1 MHLLIFS
8 NEKKKISSKL
18 KRRRNVFSTCLINSN
33 DWSDL
38 QRCILVCFR
47 ICGDKKISK
56 AGVEEDIQEIRIKG
70 DGLHREPRKNDISS
84 IRSYPNHS
92 VVFISFLSFCLF
104 FRFFFLFWSFVRRL
118 THSSRKKSARRRD
131 FSGSLTEGSRHL
143 SIILYI
149 LRLSLRRTM
158 RHIQR
163 RKSLLIYT
171 TDQAFA
177 L

>member
-104 FRFFFLFWSFVRRL
+104 FRFFFFFFDHLYDVWRILPGRRAHDEEISVGLWLRGADIYRSSF
-118 THSSRKKSARRRD
+118 TSCGFHW
-131 FSGSLTEGSRHL
+131 EGRCGTYNDVSH
-143 SIILYI
+143 Y
-149 LRLSLRRTM
+149 
-158 RHIQR
+158 
-163 RKSLLIYT
+163 
-171 TDQAFA
+171 
-177 L
+177 

>member
-104 FRFFFLFWSFVRRL
+104 FGFFFSFLIICTTSDAFFQEEERTTKRFQWVSDWGEQTFIDHPL
-118 THSSRKKSARRRD
+118 HPAA
-131 FSGSLTEGSRHL
+131 FTEKDDAAH
-143 SIILYI
+143 
-149 LRLSLRRTM
+149 
-158 RHIQR
+158 
-163 RKSLLIYT
+163 T
-171 TDQAFA
+171 TT
-177 L
+177 